1 MILHMTEIL
10 PQNRP
15 SAQDIIDKYL
25 PVWAEQIN
33 NDIQQF
39 ESSPDE
45 QSSEFPLSSDPQDYD
60 FSRDRSDS
68 TQTIRAEVA
77 HKLQIKK

>member
-1 MILHMTEIL
+1 MTENL

-25 PVWAEQIN
+25 PVWGEQIR
-33 NDIQQF
+33 DDTQQF

-45 QSSEFPLSSDPQDYD
+45 QSSEVPLSSDPQDYD
-60 FSRDRSDS
+60 AYRGRSDS
-68 TQTIRAEVA
+68 TQTVRAEVA
-77 HKLQIKK
+77 HRLQVKK